1 MQRLYT
7 SETWSLRVKFD
18 FMITHKCHLQKTPGN
33 YQKKNCC
40 NKVKHHYKFTSFPM
54 IDYSPIWQSII
65 QFFTFHSIHKPK
77 TVKTDLFSKASKFLN
92 AYSKNHKEAILNQGI
107 STLPHPCLPTSSPL
121 LQAKP
126 LLKHLNSQV
135 INYFVPLAQV
145 PILQI
150 YCVPIG

>member
-1 MQRLYT
+1 MQRLYK

-77 TVKTDLFSKASKFLN
+77 TVETDLFSKASKFLN
-92 AYSKNHKEAILNQGI
+92 ASPKIIRKPFLTRESQHCHILAYPLRHLCYKQNHSWSIWTAKLSTIL
-107 STLPHPCLPTSSPL
+107 CL
-121 LQAKP
+121 
-126 LLKHLNSQV
+126 
-135 INYFVPLAQV
+135 
-145 PILQI
+145 
-150 YCVPIG
+150 